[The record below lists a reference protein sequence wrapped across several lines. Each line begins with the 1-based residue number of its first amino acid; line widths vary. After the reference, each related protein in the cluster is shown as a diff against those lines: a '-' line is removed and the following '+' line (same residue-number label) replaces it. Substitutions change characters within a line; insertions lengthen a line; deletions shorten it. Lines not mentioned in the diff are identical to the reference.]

1 MNLLLELSWVELL
14 LLAPLADA
22 SLELRLKFKLSEVGR
37 AAKIAK
43 KALKHAHTFLPR
55 EKGINNS
62 SQFRF
67 LLKIVIHRAC
77 GCGTILLQRIDD

>member
-1 MNLLLELSWVELL
+1 M

-43 KALKHAHTFLPR
+43 KALKHAHTFLPK

-62 SQFRF
+62 S
-67 LLKIVIHRAC
+67 
-77 GCGTILLQRIDD
+77 